1 MEFLQHIQGVDIYL
15 IDQILKQRIPPGDRV
30 LDAGCGTGRNLR
42 FFIQQGFDVIGIDPE
57 VIHIQSLSAI
67 FPEHQDK
74 LIVSTIED
82 YQDPSGFDF
91 IVCNA
96 VLHFSRDHD
105 HFNEQFSKL
114 VSLLRPHGILF
125 IRMTSDI
132 GIDLSKSSSTGV
144 YQIPDKS
151 TRYLITREQ
160 IKTLSQQHNLS
171 LLDPVKST
179 VVDDVRSMT
188 TLVFQKQD

>member
-1 MEFLQHIQGVDIYL
+1 MDFLQHIQGVDIYL
-15 IDQILKQRIPPGDRV
+15 IDQILKQRIRPGHRI
-30 LDAGCGTGRNLR
+30 LDAGCGTGRNIR
-42 FFIQQGFDVIGIDPE
+42 FFFQQGFDTIGIDPE
-57 VIHIQSLSAI
+57 EIHIQSLCTI

-82 YQDPSGFDF
+82 YNDPSGFDF

-96 VLHFSRDHD
+96 VLHFSKNHD

-114 VSLLRPHGILF
+114 ASLLRPDGILF

-132 GIDLSKSSSTGV
+132 GITLTEESSTGV
-144 YQIPDKS
+144 YQIPDKT
-151 TRYLITREQ
+151 TRYVITREQ
-160 IKTLSQQHNLS
+160 IKSLTEQHDLS

-179 VVDDVRSMT
+179 VVNDVRSMT
-188 TLVFQKQD
+188 TLVFQKTN